1 MLSEFPFFTL
11 TPLWMPIT
19 IFSLRLELKD
29 MIGPPLTPYSVGSVY
44 SKIVEENWNS
54 PDVPYIHFIK
64 TEDVLPSAF
73 PLFSS

>member
-1 MLSEFPFFTL
+1 
-11 TPLWMPIT
+11 
-19 IFSLRLELKD
+19 

-64 TEDVLPSAF
+64 TEDVLPSVF